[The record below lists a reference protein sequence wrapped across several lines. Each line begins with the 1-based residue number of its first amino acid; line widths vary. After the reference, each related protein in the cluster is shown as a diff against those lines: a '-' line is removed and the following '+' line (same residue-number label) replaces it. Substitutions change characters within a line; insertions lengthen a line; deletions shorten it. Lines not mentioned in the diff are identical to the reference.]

1 MKQIF
6 TDSLRKKNLFANK
19 NAEFIITLN
28 FKSFFKDDSC
38 VLYIF
43 LARTT
48 KSSYLNKTLSVINFI
63 SRKTVV

>member
-28 FKSFFKDDSC
+28 FKSFFKMIHVFCIYSSQE
-38 VLYIF
+38 LQNHLIYIK
-43 LARTT
+43 LCQ
-48 KSSYLNKTLSVINFI
+48 LFI